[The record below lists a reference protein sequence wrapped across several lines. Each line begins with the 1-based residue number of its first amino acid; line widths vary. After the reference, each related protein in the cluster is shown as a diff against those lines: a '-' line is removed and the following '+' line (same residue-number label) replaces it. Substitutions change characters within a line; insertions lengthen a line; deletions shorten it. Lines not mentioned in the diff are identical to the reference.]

1 MKTLLQTMAAVML
14 AATMVPAYATTTETD
29 EQRMEI
35 NKQTSACANT
45 LAPLVT
51 GSILG
56 TAVAIGGAVSAVA
69 GNGTVPLCLSGACG
83 IVAIASMAKWH
94 SLYSTYKNNFSE
106 RDIKAIDWK
115 TEELAFRLNLMTLGA
130 IGLVLA
136 PAIAIPGFLIGCGL
150 SLLSLH

>member
-1 MKTLLQTMAAVML
+1 MKKLLQTMAAIVL
-14 AATMVPAYATTTETD
+14 AASIVPAYATTETD

-56 TAVAIGGAVSAVA
+56 TAVAIGGAVLAVA
-69 GNGTVPLCLSGACG
+69 GHGTVPLCLSGACS

-94 SLYSTYKNNFSE
+94 SLYNTYKNNFSE
-106 RDIKAIDWK
+106 RDVKAIDWK
-115 TEELAFRLNLMTLGA
+115 TEELAFRLNLWTLGA

-136 PAIAIPGFLIGCGL
+136 PAIAIPSFLVGCGS